1 MKIVVVTACPCG
13 MAHSRM
19 ASAALRKEAQALGYE
34 IYIEEQGGW
43 QNPQKLKLEQI
54 AQADVV
60 IIAAA
65 IMINGKE
72 RFKGKKVLDVNVND
86 ALKYPKETLLRAV
99 KFVEDAEKGTAA

>member
-43 QNPQKLKLEQI
+43 QNPQKLKPEQI
-54 AQADVV
+54 AQADIVM
-60 IIAAA
+60 IAAA
-65 IMINGKE
+65 IIINGKE
-72 RFKGKKVLDVNVND
+72 RFKDKKVINVNLND
-86 ALKYPKETLLRAV
+86 ALKKPKETLLNAV
-99 KFVEDAEKGTAA
+99 KYIENVEKGTVS